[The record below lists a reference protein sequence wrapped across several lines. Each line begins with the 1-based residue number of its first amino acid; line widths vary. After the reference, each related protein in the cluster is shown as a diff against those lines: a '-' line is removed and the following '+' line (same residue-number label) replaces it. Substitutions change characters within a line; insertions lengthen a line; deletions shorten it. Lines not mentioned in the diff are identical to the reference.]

1 MVAGAWRF
9 VERAQRFGPPPEF
22 VTASRNAAVARAFD
36 TQTEEFQRHG
46 E

>member
-9 VERAQRFGPPPEF
+9 VERTERLGPPPEF
-22 VTASRNAAVARAFD
+22 VTASRNAAATRAFD
-36 TQTEEFQRHG
+36 TQTEEFPGHG